1 MTRTTDPRIALV
13 TGASSGI
20 GEAFA
25 RRLAADGHDLVLV
38 ARSED
43 RLTRLAAELER
54 RHGRSVLVVPAD
66 LSTPDGVASV
76 RRRTDAAGIAVDLLV
91 NNAGFA
97 THGALVGL
105 DPARD
110 HQQVMVDVAAVVG
123 LTHAY
128 APGMVARGRGG
139 IVNVASTA
147 GFQPLPFMAV
157 YGASK
162 AFVLSFTEALRV
174 ELAGTGVTV
183 VALCPGPTETAFF
196 SGVGDEASVGGRR
209 ATPEEVVDAGA
220 RALARDAGTVV
231 VGFRHRLLTALPRV
245 LPRSVTAAV
254 SGRILRREEDRP
266 AASRRLTPT
275 R

>member
-1 MTRTTDPRIALV
+1 MTGTTATRTALV

-25 RRLAADGHDLVLV
+25 RQLAAQGYDLVLV

-43 RLTRLAAELER
+43 RLARLAAELER
-54 RHGRSVLVVPAD
+54 RHGGRALVVPAD
-66 LSTPDGVASV
+66 LATPEGVLAV
-76 RRRTDAAGIAVDLLV
+76 RRRTDDAGITVDLLV

-97 THGALVGL
+97 THGALVEL

-128 APGMVARGRGG
+128 APGMAARGRGG

-174 ELAGTGVTV
+174 ELGGTGVTV
-183 VALCPGPTETAFF
+183 VALCPGPTGTAFF
-196 SGVGDEASVGGRR
+196 AQVGEEASVGGSR
-209 ATPEEVVDAGA
+209 ATPDAVAAAGL
-220 RALARDAGTVV
+220 RALRRDAGTVV
-231 VGFRHRLLTALPRV
+231 VGFRQQVLTALPRL
-245 LPRSVTAAV
+245 LPRPLTAAI
-254 SGRILRREEDRP
+254 SGRVLRRRGTARGGQRAEAP
-266 AASRRLTPT
+266 AG
-275 R
+275 